1 MFTGIIEECGDVM
14 RVAKNGGGI
23 QLDIRAR
30 IVARGAIQGQSIA
43 VNGCCL
49 TVTRIKKSGNSC
61 LLGFDLLQETWDR
74 TSFRSLKPGQKVNLE
89 RALATNG
96 RLDGHFVTGHI
107 DAPGT
112 IRSIKSIGKD
122 HIVQITL
129 PEAVRPYVI
138 FKGSIAVDGISLTV
152 AKITRNALT
161 VCIIPHT
168 WAVTNLSEKQCGDL
182 VNLEAD
188 MLGKYV
194 AQFLERK
201 FLSSR
206 QLKRRGK

>member
-1 MFTGIIEECGDVM
+1 MFTGIVEEYGE
-14 RVAKNGGGI
+14 VARIGQSAGGI
-23 QLDIRAR
+23 QLDVRAR
-30 IVARGAIQGQSIA
+30 TVARGAKKGQSIA

-49 TVTRIKKSGNSC
+49 TVARIRKSGNTST
-61 LLGFDLLQETWDR
+61 LGFDLLQETWNR
-74 TSFRSLKPGQKVNLE
+74 TSFRSVEAGRRVNLE
-89 RALATNG
+89 RALAANG

-112 IRSIKSIGKD
+112 ILKIDSLGKD
-122 HIVQITL
+122 HIVQISV
-129 PEAVRPYVI
+129 PEAVRPYVV

-152 AKITRNALT
+152 AKTARNALT

-168 WAVTNLSEKQCGDL
+168 WAVTNLSEKRVGDL

-194 AQFLERK
+194 ARFLEGRFNSK
-201 FLSSR
+201 GR
-206 QLKRRGK
+206 VTPRGK